1 MLSLSSCSIFATAW
15 KNMLKKLTQQKTE
28 LKWKL
33 GFLSLETA
41 KVLTIKPTENDG
53 GLDQHGGRENE

>member
-1 MLSLSSCSIFATAW
+1 
-15 KNMLKKLTQQKTE
+15 MLKKLTQQKTE